1 MIAPPFLTRW
11 AANTFVAPLVQ
22 ADDVVLVNED
32 GYEDDVVYSE
42 HDLQGQK
49 REESDPDLGIQQQ
62 VHASHSTFLSPNRH
76 LRLRPSQPQR
86 RPASLEHG
94 GDVTVTL
101 VAI

>member
-42 HDLQGQK
+42 HDPPGP
-49 REESDPDLGIQQQ
+49 E
-62 VHASHSTFLSPNRH
+62 A
-76 LRLRPSQPQR
+76 
-86 RPASLEHG
+86 
-94 GDVTVTL
+94 
-101 VAI
+101 